1 MQFKPVITLVDARVS
16 GITDATT
23 TVPILGSN
31 TQTEFVGLQNYDSL
45 LFLINV
51 TDNGTAT
58 GTVNI
63 RIQDSWDGGTTWDD
77 IVSSLQLTLGTTT
90 GTQRFVVQGQIAAAT
105 ITTATSTALTQGSA
119 VVSNL
124 AAGSARQGPFGDR
137 IRVRETV
144 AGTSGSP
151 VGATYSIH
159 MIPNR
164 SQDS

>member
-1 MQFKPVITLVDARVS
+1 MQFKPVITLVSDHVAAVSADAAFDVQLA
-16 GITDATT
+16 D
-23 TVPILGSN
+23 GSY
-31 TQTEFVGLQNYDSL
+31 QFVGLQDYNSL
-45 LFLINV
+45 IFLINV
-51 TDNGTAT
+51 TDEGTAT

-63 RIQDSWDGGTTWDD
+63 RILDSWDGGTTWDTL
-77 IVSSLQLTLGTTT
+77 VSSLQLTLGTTT

-119 VVSNL
+119 VTTTL

-137 IRVRETV
+137 IKIVETI
-144 AGTSGSP
+144 AGTGGTP